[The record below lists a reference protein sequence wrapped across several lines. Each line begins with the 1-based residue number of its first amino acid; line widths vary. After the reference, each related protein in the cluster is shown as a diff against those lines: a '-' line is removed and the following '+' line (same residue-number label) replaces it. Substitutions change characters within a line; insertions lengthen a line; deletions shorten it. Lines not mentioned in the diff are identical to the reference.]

1 VFIKQRYAKLVRR
14 GSKFWNV
21 SGVDVNVGLFRG
33 VDFNM
38 ESLRSLV
45 FGGVSFATPN
55 DLKDLP
61 AKNET
66 VFPF

>member
-1 VFIKQRYAKLVRR
+1 
-14 GSKFWNV
+14 
-21 SGVDVNVGLFRG
+21 VNVGLFRG